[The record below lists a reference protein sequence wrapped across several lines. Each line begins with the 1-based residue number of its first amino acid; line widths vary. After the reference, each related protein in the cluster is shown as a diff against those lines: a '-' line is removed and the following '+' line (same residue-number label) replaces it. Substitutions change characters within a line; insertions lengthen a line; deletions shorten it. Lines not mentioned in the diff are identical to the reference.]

1 MDDTDLEAKWE
12 LFLEQQGASI
22 QEEIYSELESSA
34 HLFDSLDGT
43 HAKWSQD
50 GLMGL
55 LLVLDEAEA
64 ENILAAF
71 QAGVDGIE
79 GSVCFC
85 YLGYFFN
92 GFDPAMPRPRIGL
105 DPFFNHWVFQ

>member
-79 GSVCFC
+79 EAQYAFAIWATS
-85 YLGYFFN
+85 L
-92 GFDPAMPRPRIGL
+92 MGL
-105 DPFFNHWVFQ
+105 IRQCLVPESD